1 MFDNMEYVG
10 GEMKIELVL
19 DFVCMGLFIEKRGL
33 RIKVLKIFVVMS
45 NGKLEDVLV
54 VVCIFMVLKR

>member
-19 DFVCMGLFIEKRGL
+19 DFVCMVLFIEKGGL

-45 NGKLEDVLV
+45 NGKLDDVLV